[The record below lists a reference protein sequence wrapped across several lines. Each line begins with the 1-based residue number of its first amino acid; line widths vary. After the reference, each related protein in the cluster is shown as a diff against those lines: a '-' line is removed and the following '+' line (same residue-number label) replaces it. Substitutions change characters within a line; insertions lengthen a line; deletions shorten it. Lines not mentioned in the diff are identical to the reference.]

1 MDNQSKDSFKDSLKS
16 WDTENWLDRYFYRPI
31 AFKIALLL
39 KSTSVTPNAVTIFSI
54 FVGVGACLLFYPDQN
69 LLINL
74 IGFALLVFAN
84 TLDCVDGQLAR
95 MTGKGSQIGRIL
107 DGMTGD
113 IWFFTFYLVMSLRI
127 IESHESWGFWFFGIT
142 ILSALSHLYQAGM
155 VDYYKTLHLHFLKG
169 GKDSEFEDT
178 SAIDAKFK
186 EMTWKIH
193 FLKGGKDSEFEDTS
207 SIDAKFKE
215 MTWKKDGLS
224 KLFLKLYYY
233 YTKNQELFT
242 PQLKRYI
249 NQLNAS
255 YPEGYTQEQINNYRE
270 RSLKLMPALDAL
282 TFNARSVVMLI
293 SLLLNMPWLYFIVEI
308 LVIEILVM
316 NPLLYFTIYRHEKMC
331 RTMNN

>member
-1 MDNQSKDSFKDSLKS
+1 LHEQKITLIVSLSCQYKMENQNKTNFKDSLKS

-39 KSTSVTPNAVTIFSI
+39 KPTSVTPNAVTIFSI

-142 ILSALSHLYQAGM
+142 VLSALSHLYQAGM

-169 GKDSEFEDT
+169 GKNSEFEDT
-178 SAIDAKFK
+178 SA
-186 EMTWKIH
+186 
-193 FLKGGKDSEFEDTS
+193 
-207 SIDAKFKE
+207 IDAKFKE

-224 KLFLKLYYY
+224 KLFLKLYFY

-249 NQLNAS
+249 NQMNAS
-255 YPEGYTQEQINNYRE
+255 YPDGYTQEQIINYRE

-308 LVIEILVM
+308 LVM
-316 NPLLYFTIYRHEKMC
+316 NPLLYSTIYRHEKMC
-331 RTMNN
+331 KSLNNL